1 MVYLLASSPKSFN
14 ALVTALEANAEVP
27 RMEIVT
33 ERLLNK
39 ERKQRDHETSV
50 RPLEVVHSDVCG
62 KLKNKSLSGAEY
74 FLTFIDDKTHF
85 TWVYTLK
92 KKDEVFQKFTEWNV
106 MVERESRHR
115 LKLYAQIME
124 ASTLQLS
131 SRSIWRRKELDMN

>member
-1 MVYLLASSPKSFN
+1 MFKGNSIRVNF
-14 ALVTALEANAEVP
+14 LVLG
-27 RMEIVT
+27 
-33 ERLLNK
+33 
-39 ERKQRDHETSV
+39 KQAV
-50 RPLEVVHSDVCG
+50 RPLELVHSDVCG

>member
-106 MVERESRHR
+106 IVERESRHR

>member
-131 SRSIWRRKELDMN
+131 SRSI